1 MQDECKKKKFPV
13 NIATSATK
21 VFEHQY
27 VNAFKTHHESTSQPI
42 CNMKRELCSMK
53 RKEIFNN
60 S

>member
-53 RKEIFNN
+53 RNLQ
-60 S
+60 